1 MRKLSGQALTRR
13 AWLGVLAGGAAFA
26 QGVSTRAVKP
36 TLRGKPSGLPFDCH
50 FTDVAAQAGLTSPVI
65 YGGIDHKDYIL
76 EVVGCGVAFFD
87 FDNDGWLDILLLSGT
102 RFEGTPDGAGNRLYK
117 NNRDGTFTDVTLKAG
132 LKRSGWAGSVTI
144 ADYNNDGFEDVFITY
159 WGSNVLYHNN
169 GDGTFTDVTQKA
181 GLEQPG
187 RVWNS
192 GATWIDYNRDGHLDL
207 FVASYLDFEPDRIPK
222 PGSSAFC
229 RYMDVP
235 VNCGPR
241 GLTPTGHT
249 LYRNNGD
256 GTFSDVTD
264 ASGVGSIKGRYAMTA
279 VAADYDDDGW
289 PDIYLACDSTPSVLL
304 LNNHDGTFRDEALER
319 GVALSQ
325 DGQEQAGMGVGIGDV
340 DLDGCTDLFVT
351 HFMNDTPALFSNQG
365 KGWFEEVSLRAGL
378 GVETRYVGWGAVIAD
393 FDNDGWPDLFVATG
407 SIYPELEARHSEYP
421 FRTPRV
427 LYRNLRNGKF
437 EELIEEAGPGISA
450 CHSSRGCA
458 AGDFDNDGDLDLL
471 IMNMNEPPSLLRN
484 DTKSANHWLKVKL
497 FGTKSNRSA
506 IGSRVTAEY
515 GGHKQLQEVT
525 AQSSFYSVNDCRLHF
540 GLGISSTVDLT
551 VRWTNGRVDTFPQV
565 AADRLIVIQE
575 GAGITKSEK
584 FKRRN

>member
-1 MRKLSGQALTRR
+1 MSRPCGRLLSRR
-13 AWLGVLAGGAAFA
+13 ACLGILAGGAAFA

-36 TLRGKPSGLPFDCH
+36 ALRGKPSGLPFDCH
-50 FTDVAAQAGLTSPVI
+50 FTDIAAQAGLTSPVI
-65 YGGIDHKDYIL
+65 YGGVDRKDYII
-76 EVVGCGVAFFD
+76 EVVGCGVACFD
-87 FDNDGWLDILLLSGT
+87 FDNDGWLDILLLGGT
-102 RFEGTPDGAGNRLYK
+102 RFEGTLDGGNRLYK
-117 NNRDGTFTDVTLKAG
+117 NNRDGTFTDVTRRAG

-144 ADYNNDGFEDVFITY
+144 ADYDNDGFEDVFITY

-169 GDGTFTDVTQKA
+169 GDGTFDDVTHKA
-181 GLEQPG
+181 GLEQAG

-192 GATWIDYNRDGHLDL
+192 GATWIDYNCDGHLDL
-207 FVASYLDFEPDRIPK
+207 FVASYLDFDPARIPK
-222 PGSSAFC
+222 PGASAFC

-241 GLTPTGHT
+241 GLTPTGHK
-249 LYRNNGD
+249 LYRNNGN
-256 GTFSDVTD
+256 GTFSEVTE

-325 DGQEQAGMGVGIGDV
+325 DGQEQAGMGVGIGDI
-340 DLDGCTDLFVT
+340 DLDGRTDLFVT
-351 HFMNDTPALFSNQG
+351 HFMNDTPALFTNQG
-365 KGWFEEVSLRAGL
+365 KGWFEEGSLRAGL

-407 SIYPELEARHSEYP
+407 SIYPELEARHHEYP

-437 EELIEEAGPGISA
+437 EELIEEAGPGVSA

-497 FGTKSNRSA
+497 IGTKSNRSA

-515 GGHKQLQEVT
+515 GGHKQLQELT

-540 GLGISSTVDLT
+540 GLGISSTADLT
-551 VRWTNGRVDTFPQV
+551 VRWTNGRVDTFPRV
-565 AADRLIVIQE
+565 AADQFIVIQE

-584 FKRRN
+584 FKRRS

>member
-1 MRKLSGQALTRR
+1 MFVRSLSRR
-13 AWLGVLAGGAAFA
+13 GCLGLLAGGAAFA
-26 QGVSTRAVKP
+26 QGVSSRAVKP
-36 TLRGKPSGLPFDCH
+36 TLRGKPSGLPFDCQ
-50 FTDVAAQAGLTSPVI
+50 FKDVAAQAGLTSPVI
-65 YGGIDHKDYIL
+65 YGGVDHKDYIL

-87 FDNDGWLDILLLSGT
+87 FDNDGWLDILLLGGT
-102 RFEGTPDGAGNRLYK
+102 RLEGTPDGAGNHLYK
-117 NNRDGTFTDVTLKAG
+117 NNRDGTFSDVTLKAG
-132 LKRSGWAGSVTI
+132 LKRGGWAGSVTI
-144 ADYNNDGFEDVFITY
+144 ADYDNDGFEDVFITY

-169 GDGTFTDVTQKA
+169 ADGTFTDVTQKA

-187 RVWNS
+187 RVWSS
-192 GATWIDYNRDGHLDL
+192 GATWVDYNRDGHLDL
-207 FVASYLDFEPDRIPK
+207 FVASYLDFDPARIPK

-241 GLTPTGHT
+241 GLTPTGHK
-249 LYRNNGD
+249 LYRNRGD

-264 ASGVGSIKGRYAMTA
+264 VSGVGSIKGRYAMTA

-304 LNNHDGTFRDEALER
+304 LNNHDGTFRDEGLER

-340 DLDGCTDLFVT
+340 DLDGRTDLFVT

-365 KGWFEEVSLRAGL
+365 KGWFEESSLRAGL

-393 FDNDGWPDLFVATG
+393 LDNDGWPDLFVATG
-407 SIYPELEARHSEYP
+407 SIYPELEARHLEYP

-437 EELIEEAGPGISA
+437 EELIEEAGPGVST

-497 FGTKSNRSA
+497 IGTKSNRSA

-515 GGHKQLQEVT
+515 GGHKQLQELT

-540 GLGISSTVDLT
+540 GLGINSAADLN
-551 VRWTNGRVDTFPQV
+551 VRWTNGRVDTFPRV
-565 AADRLIVIQE
+565 AADQFIVIQE

>member
-1 MRKLSGQALTRR
+1 MS
-13 AWLGVLAGGAAFA
+13 
-26 QGVSTRAVKP
+26 
-36 TLRGKPSGLPFDCH
+36 
-50 FTDVAAQAGLTSPVI
+50 FTDISYASGIAPATTS
-65 YGGIDHKDYIL
+65 Y
-76 EVVGCGVAFFD
+76 VGWGDAFFD
-87 FDNDGWLDILLLSGT
+87 FDNDGWLDILLLGGT
-102 RFEGTPDGAGNRLYK
+102 RFEGEPDGSGNRMYK
-117 NNRDGTFTDVTLKAG
+117 NNRDGTFTDVTRRAG

-144 ADYNNDGFEDVFITY
+144 ADYDNDGFEDVFITY

-181 GLEQPG
+181 GLAQPG

-192 GATWIDYNRDGHLDL
+192 GATWVDYNRDGHLDL
-207 FVASYLDFEPDRIPK
+207 FVASYLDFDPARIPK
-222 PGSSAFC
+222 PGASAFC

-241 GLTPTGHT
+241 GLTATGHK

-256 GTFSDVTD
+256 GTFLDVTE
-264 ASGVGSIKGRYAMTA
+264 AAGVGSIKGRYAMTA

-304 LNNHDGTFRDEALER
+304 LNNHDGTFREEGLER

-340 DLDGCTDLFVT
+340 DLDGRTDLFVT

-365 KGWFEEVSLRAGL
+365 KGWFEESSLRAGL

-407 SIYPELEARHSEYP
+407 SIYPELEARHREYP

-437 EELIEEAGPGISA
+437 EELIEEAGLGVSA

-497 FGTKSNRSA
+497 IGTKSNRSA

-515 GGHKQLQEVT
+515 GGHKQLQELT

-540 GLGISSTVDLT
+540 GLGASSTADLT
-551 VRWTNGRVDTFPQV
+551 VKWTNGRVDTLPRV
-565 AADRLIVIQE
+565 AADQLIVIQE

>member
-1 MRKLSGQALTRR
+1 
-13 AWLGVLAGGAAFA
+13 
-26 QGVSTRAVKP
+26 VKP

-50 FTDVAAQAGLTSPVI
+50 FTDIAAQAGLTSPVI
-65 YGGIDHKDYIL
+65 YGGINHKDYIL
-76 EVVGCGVAFFD
+76 EVVGCGVALFD

-102 RFEGTPDGAGNRLYK
+102 RFEGTPDGASNRLYQ
-117 NNRDGTFTDVTLKAG
+117 NNRDGTFTDVTRKAG

-181 GLEQPG
+181 GLEQTG

-207 FVASYLDFEPDRIPK
+207 FVASYLDFDPARIPK
-222 PGSSAFC
+222 PGASAFC

-241 GLTPTGHT
+241 GLTPTGHK

-256 GTFSDVTD
+256 GTFSDVTE

-378 GVETRYVGWGAVIAD
+378 GTETRYVGWGAVIAD

-437 EELIEEAGPGISA
+437 EELIEEAGPGVSA

-458 AGDFDNDGDLDLL
+458 VGDFDNDGDMDIL

-497 FGTKSNRSA
+497 IGTRSNRSA
-506 IGSRVTAEY
+506 MGSRVMAEY
-515 GGHKQLQEVT
+515 GGHKQLQELT

-540 GLGISSTVDLT
+540 GLGVSSTADLT
-551 VRWTNGRVDTFPQV
+551 VRWTNGRVDTFPRV
-565 AADRLIVIQE
+565 AADQFIVIQE

-584 FKRRN
+584 FKRRS

>member
-1 MRKLSGQALTRR
+1 MSKTFGRSISRR
-13 AWLGVLAGGAAFA
+13 TCLGVLAGGAAFA

-50 FTDVAAQAGLTSPVI
+50 FMDVAAQAGLTRPVI
-65 YGGIDHKDYIL
+65 YGGVDRKDYIL

-87 FDNDGWLDILLLSGT
+87 FDNDGWFDILLLGGT

-117 NNRDGTFTDVTLKAG
+117 NNRDGTFTDVTRKAG

-144 ADYNNDGFEDVFITY
+144 ADYDNDGFEDVFITY

-181 GLEQPG
+181 GLAQPG

-192 GATWIDYNRDGHLDL
+192 GATWVDYNRDGHLDL
-207 FVASYLDFEPDRIPK
+207 FVASYLDFDPARIPK
-222 PGSSAFC
+222 PGASAFC

-241 GLTPTGHT
+241 GLTATGHK

-256 GTFSDVTD
+256 GTFLDVTE
-264 ASGVGSIKGRYAMTA
+264 AAGVGSIKGRYAMTA

-304 LNNHDGTFRDEALER
+304 LNNHDGTFREEGLER

-340 DLDGCTDLFVT
+340 DLDGRTDLFVT

-365 KGWFEEVSLRAGL
+365 KGWFEESSLRAGL

-407 SIYPELEARHSEYP
+407 SIYPELEARHREYP

-437 EELIEEAGPGISA
+437 EELIEEAGLGVSA

-497 FGTKSNRSA
+497 IGTKSNRSA

-515 GGHKQLQEVT
+515 GGHKQLQELT

-540 GLGISSTVDLT
+540 GLGISSTTDLT
-551 VRWTNGRVDTFPQV
+551 VKWTNGRVDTFPRV
-565 AADRLIVIQE
+565 AADQLIVIQE

>member
-1 MRKLSGQALTRR
+1 MAALLS
-13 AWLGVLAGGAAFA
+13 LAASA
-26 QGVSTRAVKP
+26 QSNP
-36 TLRGKPSGLPFDCH
+36 IQ
-50 FTDVAAQAGLTSPVI
+50 FTDVTAAAGIKFVHFKGNEGTSINREEFGP
-65 YGGIDHKDYIL
+65 
-76 EVVGCGVAFFD
+76 GVCVAD
-87 FDNDGWLDILLLSGT
+87 FDGDGWQDIYFVNGRDLY
-102 RFEGTPDGAGNRLYK
+102 NRGISVHNALYR
-117 NNRDGTFTDVTLKAG
+117 NNQDGTFTDVTDKAG
-132 LKRSGWAGSVTI
+132 VPGTGYGLGCVWG
-144 ADYNNDGFEDVFITY
+144 DYDNDGFPDLFVTQY
-159 WGSNVLYHNN
+159 GRNVLYHNN

-222 PGSSAFC
+222 PGASAFC

-497 FGTKSNRSA
+497 IGTKSNRSA

>member
-1 MRKLSGQALTRR
+1 
-13 AWLGVLAGGAAFA
+13 
-26 QGVSTRAVKP
+26 
-36 TLRGKPSGLPFDCH
+36 
-50 FTDVAAQAGLTSPVI
+50 
-65 YGGIDHKDYIL
+65 
-76 EVVGCGVAFFD
+76 
-87 FDNDGWLDILLLSGT
+87 
-102 RFEGTPDGAGNRLYK
+102 
-117 NNRDGTFTDVTLKAG
+117 
-132 LKRSGWAGSVTI
+132 
-144 ADYNNDGFEDVFITY
+144 
-159 WGSNVLYHNN
+159 
-169 GDGTFTDVTQKA
+169 
-181 GLEQPG
+181 
-187 RVWNS
+187 
-192 GATWIDYNRDGHLDL
+192 
-207 FVASYLDFEPDRIPK
+207 
-222 PGSSAFC
+222 
-229 RYMDVP
+229 
-235 VNCGPR
+235 
-241 GLTPTGHT
+241 
-249 LYRNNGD
+249 
-256 GTFSDVTD
+256 
-264 ASGVGSIKGRYAMTA
+264 MTA

-304 LNNHDGTFRDEALER
+304 LNNHNGTFRDEALER

-340 DLDGCTDLFVT
+340 DLDGRTDLFVT

-365 KGWFEEVSLRAGL
+365 KGWFEESSLRAGL

-407 SIYPELEARHSEYP
+407 SIYPELEARHREYP

-437 EELIEEAGPGISA
+437 EELIEEAGPGVSA

-497 FGTKSNRSA
+497 IGTKSNRSA

-515 GGHKQLQEVT
+515 GGHKQLQELT

-540 GLGISSTVDLT
+540 GLGISSTADLT
-551 VRWTNGRVDTFPQV
+551 VKWTNGRVDTFPRV
-565 AADRLIVIQE
+565 AADQFIVIQE

>member
-1 MRKLSGQALTRR
+1 MTKLSGRALSRR
-13 AWLGVLAGGAAFA
+13 ACLGVLAGGAALA
-26 QGVSTRAVKP
+26 QGVSTRAVQP
-36 TLRGKPSGLPFDCH
+36 AVRGKPSGLPFDCH
-50 FTDVAAQAGLTSPVI
+50 FVDIAAQAGLTRPVI
-65 YGGIDHKDYIL
+65 YGGVDHKDYIL

-102 RFEGTPDGAGNRLYK
+102 RLEGTPDGAGNRLYK
-117 NNRDGTFTDVTLKAG
+117 NNRDGTFTDVTRKAG
-132 LKRSGWAGSVTI
+132 LTRSGWAGSVTI
-144 ADYNNDGFEDVFITY
+144 ADYDNDGFEDVFITY
-159 WGSNVLYHNN
+159 WGHNVLYHNN
-169 GDGTFTDVTQKA
+169 GDGTFTDVTRKS

-187 RVWNS
+187 RVWSS
-192 GATWIDYNRDGHLDL
+192 GATWVDYNRDGHLDL
-207 FVASYLDFEPDRIPK
+207 FVASYLDFDPARIPK
-222 PGSSAFC
+222 PGASAFC

-241 GLTPTGHT
+241 GLTPTGHK

-256 GTFSDVTD
+256 GTFSDVTE

-304 LNNHDGTFRDEALER
+304 LNNHDGTFRDEGLER

-340 DLDGCTDLFVT
+340 DLDGRTDLFVT

-365 KGWFEEVSLRAGL
+365 KGWFEEGSLRAGL

-407 SIYPELEARHSEYP
+407 SIYPELEARHREYP

-458 AGDFDNDGDLDLL
+458 AGDFDNDGDMDIL

-484 DTKSANHWLKVKL
+484 DTKSTNHWLKVKL
-497 FGTKSNRSA
+497 IGTKSNRSA

-515 GGHKQLQEVT
+515 GGHKQLQELT

-551 VRWTNGRVDTFPQV
+551 VRWTNGRVDTFPRV

-584 FKRRN
+584 FKRRS